1 VEYLL
6 FLQEIRGSFLDY
18 ILMAVT
24 DFIGSPAIYVFLAV
38 LYWCFQKR
46 AAIFIVMNISVGS
59 MVNQFFKNI
68 FCIYRPWILNP
79 DVKPFEPA
87 MEGATGYSFP
97 SGHTQL
103 AATEFLSIARWQ
115 KKRKWLVAVCILVTL
130 LVMFTRNYLG
140 VHTLWDVLA
149 SAVLACI
156 IIYLDEKLL
165 LWIENGKNRDLIVF
179 ITGIVL
185 TLLALLYMTLKP
197 YPLDYSNTGDL
208 LVDPLEM
215 IVDCYLAAGCL
226 TGFLSGWILE
236 RRFLNFATEV
246 SGKKRVLRAVIGAVL
261 LLFLVFV
268 VRDILVDI
276 DVYWGNFAFFF
287 LTFVFILF
295 IYPLIFTK
303 IENMKKNDVSNT

>member
-1 VEYLL
+1 
-6 FLQEIRGSFLDY
+6 
-18 ILMAVT
+18 MMVT
-24 DFIGSPAIYVFLAV
+24 DFIGSPVIYVFLAV
-38 LYWCFQKR
+38 LYWCFQKN

-59 MVNQFFKNI
+59 MVNQMLKNI
-68 FCIYRPWILNP
+68 FCVYRPWALNP
-79 DVKPFEPA
+79 AIKPFEA
-87 MEGATGYSFP
+87 AVEGATGYSFP

-103 AATEFLSIARWQ
+103 AANEFLSIARWQ